1 MAHYNEI
8 YVFRLACD
16 PPLRVWSGIGDFD
29 IPSDAIEPGGA
40 TYLGGA
46 ELINFPNLRQLMNG
60 TAERVQ
66 VSVSGVDADT
76 MRLLAEDAPS
86 VTGAVAHFGTLL
98 LDDDN
103 QPVGTVD
110 WEGMLRADVI
120 EGSGSP
126 DGNGGR
132 TRNISLSLGS
142 MDTGRSRA
150 GYTFFTDS
158 DQRRRS
164 PDDAFFSNI
173 ARINGG
179 TTRRFGPAK

>member
-8 YVFRLACD
+8 YVFRLSCD
-16 PPLRVWSGIGDFD
+16 PVLRIWSGTGDFP
-29 IPSDAIEPGGA
+29 IPSDAVEPGGA
-40 TYLGGA
+40 IYKGGG
-46 ELINFPNLRQLMNG
+46 ELISFPNLRQLMNG
-60 TAERVQ
+60 TAERSSVT
-66 VSVSGVDADT
+66 VSGVDVDT
-76 MRLLAEDAPS
+76 MRLLQDDAPS
-86 VTGAVAHFGTLL
+86 VINATARMGTLV
-98 LDDDN
+98 LDIDN

-110 WEGMLRADVI
+110 WEGMMRADVI
-120 EGSGSP
+120 EASSQP

-132 TRNISLSLGS
+132 TRTITLSLGS
-142 MDTGRSRA
+142 LDTGRSRA

-164 PDDAFFSNI
+164 PTDAFFSNI